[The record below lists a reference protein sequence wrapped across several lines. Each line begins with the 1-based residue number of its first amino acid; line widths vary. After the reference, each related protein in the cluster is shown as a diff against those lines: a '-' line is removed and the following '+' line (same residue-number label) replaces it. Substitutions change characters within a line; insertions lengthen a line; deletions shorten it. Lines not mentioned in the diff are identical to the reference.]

1 MRKKRRDEE
10 EGRGGGHVVREGS
23 IHDGAEKKA
32 VGGQGGGGV
41 IGTMLQRS
49 EMRDLTHSQGKLGA
63 VAAGR
68 KLQSAD
74 KEIRF
79 QLLVF
84 LPRSLNNIIAVI
96 HLR

>member
-1 MRKKRRDEE
+1 
-10 EGRGGGHVVREGS
+10 
-23 IHDGAEKKA
+23 
-32 VGGQGGGGV
+32 
-41 IGTMLQRS
+41 MLQRS

-63 VAAGR
+63 AAAGR
-68 KLQSAD
+68 KLQSGD